1 MKIFENIITK
11 TKTATE
17 KASAFFTVKK
27 NQVVHTL
34 SDCTGENYVDTAV
47 KILIAVV
54 LGGLLLAGLYSL
66 FGEIVLPTLKSKIQS
81 MFNYRG

>member
-1 MKIFENIITK
+1 MKNFMNTK
-11 TKTATE
+11 IANKI
-17 KASAFFTVKK
+17 SAMANVKK
-27 NQVVHTL
+27 EQIKSAISNNE
-34 SDCTGENYVDTAV
+34 GENYVDTAV

-66 FGEIVLPTLKSKIQS
+66 FGEIVLPTLKTKIES

>member
-1 MKIFENIITK
+1 MKNFMNTKITNK
-11 TKTATE
+11 I
-17 KASAFFTVKK
+17 SAMAHVKK
-27 NQVVHTL
+27 EQIRNAI
-34 SDCTGENYVDTAV
+34 SNNEGENYVDTAV

-66 FGEIVLPTLKSKIQS
+66 FGEIVLPTLKTKIQS

>member
-1 MKIFENIITK
+1 MKNFMNTK
-11 TKTATE
+11 IANKI
-17 KASAFFTVKK
+17 SAMANVKK
-27 NQVVHTL
+27 EQIRNAI
-34 SDCTGENYVDTAV
+34 SNNDGENYVDTAV